1 MTNFI
6 SPDAI
11 GALVDPAAINKSQ
24 ITAESLYCVVAG
36 LGATELEQF
45 ERDLWSYDRGGA
57 PSDLL
62 LGILAV
68 AAGKKRGSR
77 KPVTTFELRSNVV
90 GVLFS
95 DAQPEAS

>member
-11 GALVDPAAINKSQ
+11 GALVDPEAINKSQ
-24 ITAESLYCVVAG
+24 ITAESLYGVVAR
-36 LGATELEQF
+36 LGAPELEQF

-68 AAGKKRGSR
+68 AAGKKSSRR
-77 KPVTTFELRSNVV
+77 KPVTSFHLRSNVV
-90 GVLFS
+90 GVIFG